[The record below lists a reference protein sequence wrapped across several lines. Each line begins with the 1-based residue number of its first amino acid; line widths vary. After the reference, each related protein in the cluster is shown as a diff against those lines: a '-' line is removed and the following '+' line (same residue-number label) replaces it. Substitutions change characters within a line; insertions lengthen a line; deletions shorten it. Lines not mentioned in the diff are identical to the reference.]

1 MKTIINSTI
10 KLLFRSPGFWF
21 FLFFTPI
28 VSTLI
33 LKTEQTNLSAYELSS
48 AEGSSRIIEVEKEE
62 DKVAYYGGKGRY
74 VIKVY
79 DAAGSDLSEYTLKK
93 LTESGAFLIC
103 RVKVSPMTKE
113 VLDARLDADTD
124 GDRMGA
130 VMYLDKNFDTE
141 AVAGT
146 VKDGLKVFITSDD
159 ARKELFENELKM
171 ILGQIRNAAKMA
183 GDKDIAQVLGEMNKN
198 LPVKSVETVAG
209 KDSPVLTNEQVDKRT
224 MVGYAFAILTLGFV
238 FGGVFVAQ
246 TVINEQKDMVLT
258 RIRLT
263 KLSEAKYFT
272 AKLLSGGIVSMMLT
286 LVMGGCTFLIP
297 SERLAVERPV
307 FLLMVFCL
315 GLIFSSLSL
324 LLGILLGNVMSANIA
339 AFTVWS
345 LSSMLAGLYFP
356 LDDTTDT
363 VKMISYLMP
372 QKWFLDITELLM
384 TGDNKGYIMLV
395 CVTAAYLVV
404 VLSLGSVGIKFK
416 NHE

>member
-21 FLFFTPI
+21 FLFFTPLI
-28 VSTLI
+28 STLI
-33 LKTEQTNLSAYELSS
+33 LRTEQTNLSAYEISG
-48 AEGSSRIIEVEKEE
+48 AEGASSIVEVEKED

-79 DAAGSDLSEYTLKK
+79 DASGSDLSEYMLKK
-93 LTESGAFLIC
+93 LSESGAFLVC

-113 VLDARLDADTD
+113 VLDARIDTDID

-130 VMYLDKNFDTE
+130 AMYLGESFDAE
-141 AVAGT
+141 ALTGT
-146 VKDGLKVFITSDD
+146 VKNGVKVFILSDD
-159 ARKELFENELKM
+159 ARKDIFENEMKM
-171 ILGQIRNAAKMA
+171 ILGQIRNAAGMA
-183 GDKDIAQVLGEMNKN
+183 GEGNVAEVLTEMNRR
-198 LPVKSVETVAG
+198 LPVKSVETISG

-238 FGGVFVAQ
+238 FGGVFVAH
-246 TVINEQKDMVLT
+246 TVINEEKDMVLT

-263 KLSEAKYFT
+263 ELSDVKYFA

-297 SERLAVERPV
+297 EERMAVDRPI

-315 GLIFSSLSL
+315 GLIFCSLTL
-324 LLGILLGNVMSANIA
+324 LLGILLGNVMSANIG
-339 AFTVWS
+339 AFTIWS

-356 LDDTTDT
+356 LDSTTDT
-363 VKMISYLMP
+363 VKTISYIMP
-372 QKWFLDITELLM
+372 QKWFLNITELLM

-395 CVTAAYLVV
+395 GVTVAYLVV
-404 VLSLGSVGIKFK
+404 VLSLGSVGIKFR

>member
-10 KLLFRSPGFWF
+10 KLLFRSPAFWF
-21 FLFFTPI
+21 FLFFTPLI
-28 VSTLI
+28 STLI
-33 LKTEQTNLSAYELSS
+33 LRTEQTNLSAYELSG
-48 AEGSSRIIEVEKEE
+48 AKGASSIVEVEKEE

-79 DAAGSDLSEYTLKK
+79 DASGSDLSEYTLKK

-113 VLDARLDADTD
+113 ALDVRIDADID

-130 VMYLDKNFDTE
+130 AVYLDKGFDAE
-141 AVAGT
+141 AAAGT
-146 VKDGLKVFITSDD
+146 VKDGMKVFILSDD
-159 ARKELFENELKM
+159 ARKDVFENELKM
-171 ILGQIRNAAKMA
+171 ILGQIRNAAGMA
-183 GDKDIAQVLGEMNKN
+183 GGKDVVKVLEEMNKR
-198 LPVKSVETVAG
+198 LPVKSVETVSV

-224 MVGYAFAILTLGFV
+224 MVGYAFAILSLGFI
-238 FGGVFVAQ
+238 FGGVYVAQ
-246 TVINEQKDMVLT
+246 TVIREEKDMVLT

-263 KLSEAKYFT
+263 ELSDVKYFS
-272 AKLLSGGIVSMMLT
+272 AKLLSGGIVSLMLT
-286 LVMGGCTFLIP
+286 LVMGGCTLLIP
-297 SERLAVERPV
+297 GERLAVDRPV
-307 FLLMVFCL
+307 FLLMIFCL
-315 GLIFSSLSL
+315 GLIFCSLSL
-324 LLGILLGNVMSANIA
+324 MLGILLGNVMSANIA
-339 AFTVWS
+339 AFSVWS

-372 QKWFLDITELLM
+372 QKWFLNITELLM

-395 CVTAAYLVV
+395 GVTAAYLVV
-404 VLSLGSVGIKFK
+404 ILSLGSVGIKFR

>member
-113 VLDARLDADTD
+113 ALDTRLDADTD

-130 VMYLDKNFDTE
+130 VMYLDKNFDAE

>member
-113 VLDARLDADTD
+113 ALDAHLDADTD

-130 VMYLDKNFDTE
+130 VMYLDKGFDTE

-198 LPVKSVETVAG
+198 LPVKTVETVAG

>member
-21 FLFFTPI
+21 FLLFAPI

-33 LKTEQTNLSAYELSS
+33 LKTEQTNLSAYEISG
-48 AEGSSRIIEVEKEE
+48 AEGASAIVEVEKEDE
-62 DKVAYYGGKGRY
+62 KVAYYGGKGRY

-79 DAAGSDLSEYTLKK
+79 DASGSDLSEYTLKK

-103 RVKVSPMTKE
+103 RVKVSPMTG
-113 VLDARLDADTD
+113 DALNSRIDSDVES
-124 GDRMGA
+124 DRMGA
-130 VMYLDKNFDTE
+130 AMYLGEDFDAE
-141 AVAGT
+141 AVTGS
-146 VKDGLKVFITSDD
+146 VKNGMRVFILSEDS
-159 ARKELFENELKM
+159 RKDLFENELKM
-171 ILGQIRNAAKMA
+171 ILGQIRNAAGVA
-183 GDKDIAQVLGEMNKN
+183 GEGDVGKVLGEMSQS
-198 LPVKSVETVAG
+198 LPVKTVETIAG
-209 KDSPVLTNEQVDKRT
+209 KNSPVLTNEQVDKRT
-224 MVGYAFAILTLGFV
+224 MMGYAFAILTLGFV

-263 KLSEAKYFT
+263 KLSEAKYFA
-272 AKLLSGGIVSMMLT
+272 AKLLSGGIVSLLLT
-286 LVMGGCTFLIP
+286 FVMGICTFMIP
-297 SERLAVERPV
+297 AERLAVERPI

-324 LLGILLGNVMSANIA
+324 LMGILLGNVMSANIA

-356 LDDTTDT
+356 LDDTTET
-363 VKMISYLMP
+363 VKMISHIMP
-372 QKWFLDITELLM
+372 QKWFLNITELLM
-384 TGDNKGYIMLV
+384 TGDSKGYIMLV
-395 CVTAAYLVV
+395 CVAAAYLVV
-404 VLSLGSVGIKFK
+404 VLSLGSVGIRFK